1 MRLFEQD
8 KDTFSLLSEAISE
21 GILVVDEQRKIV
33 ATNSP
38 LASMFGYE
46 KEELEGKKM
55 DVLIPVNYHTKHE
68 GHFKGYF
75 AQSSQRR
82 MAEGRKLSG
91 VRKSGEEFYVEIGL
105 NPFFLNDQVY
115 VMAIVMDVTKRIE
128 SENVIKELN
137 EQLEEKIRQ
146 RTKALR
152 DSVVQLTKEVKLRI
166 EAESQAKIA
175 LQKEKELNELKTKF
189 LSMVSHE
196 FKTPLSSILT
206 STMLLE
212 KYTQTEQQPRRDKHL
227 NTIKGIVRNLNGILN
242 DFLSIE
248 RIDSGK
254 VTYKYTTFNLSKAF
268 NEIVYDA
275 NMTLKSGQK
284 IRFPEDID
292 EYVINQDEKIF
303 KLILSNII
311 GNAIKYSPENSTI
324 HIEVTPIDKENYLF
338 TIRDEGIGI
347 PEEDQKHVFSRYF
360 RAQNALTTQ
369 GTGIGLNI
377 VKSHV
382 EDLGGSICFESKQ
395 DKGSVFKIELP
406 NKNKQAEN
414 EKSVVN

>member
-1 MRLFEQD
+1 MRFFQED
-8 KDTFSLLSEAISE
+8 KDIFNILSEAISE
-21 GILVVDEQRKIV
+21 GILVVDEHQNIV

-38 LASMFGYE
+38 MEQMFGYE
-46 KEELEGKKM
+46 KDELKGQNLNI
-55 DVLIPVNYHTKHE
+55 LIPQNYHQKHV
-68 GHFKGYF
+68 GHYDGYF
-75 AQSSQRR
+75 AESSQRK

-91 VRKSGEEFYVEIGL
+91 VKKNGEEFYVEIGL
-105 NPFFLNDQVY
+105 NPFHIYDKVY
-115 VMAIVMDVTKRIE
+115 IMAIVMDVTKRIE
-128 SENVIKELN
+128 SENVIRELN
-137 EQLEEKIRQ
+137 EHLEDKIKQ

-152 DSVVQLTKEVKLRI
+152 DSVAQLTKEVRLRI

-206 STMLLE
+206 SSMLLG
-212 KYTQTEQQPRRDKHL
+212 KYTEGEQQPKRDKHI
-227 NTIKGIVRNLNGILN
+227 NTIKGTVRNLNGILN

-254 VTYKYTTFNLSKAF
+254 IDYKFAKFNLSKVF
-268 NEIVYDA
+268 NEILYDA

-284 IRFPEDID
+284 IQFPDDID
-292 EYVINQDEKIF
+292 EYVIAQDEKIF

-324 HIEVTPIDKENYLF
+324 FIEVAFKENNNFLF
-338 TIRDEGIGI
+338 TVRDEGIGI
-347 PEEDQKHVFSRYF
+347 PKEDQKHIFSRYF
-360 RAQNALTTQ
+360 RAQNALITQ

-382 EDLGGSICFESKQ
+382 EDLGGTISFESELE
-395 DKGSVFKIELP
+395 KGSVFKIELP
-406 NKNKQAEN
+406 NKT
-414 EKSVVN
+414 KS